1 MKRKRWL
8 QASFEWTTEHLG
20 VLAPVTTGSMVNHGT
35 AIGADLLGG
44 EFTFDPF
51 TAYAQGFVTNP
62 NLVVLGQLGKG
73 KSAFIKTFLLR
84 ELKRGRRA
92 VVLDPKGEYESLAAV
107 VGVTP
112 IRLEP
117 GGSIQL
123 NPVRGG
129 PDPTSIRTDV
139 ALLVALLE
147 HGLKRGL
154 TPGERAALVEARGAV
169 SLMSNATIGAIGDAL
184 FEPQASAAKRLHC
197 SVSALQIDG
206 RELAL
211 ELLRL
216 TEGDLAGMFD
226 AVTSPSCT
234 LDHSLVIL
242 DLSAVWNTS
251 ALPLVIACTLAWL
264 EGASSTPLSPR
275 YLVLDEAWAVL
286 SDLSVSRWLQ
296 GSWKLAR
303 STATS
308 NILVLH
314 RVSDVLG
321 VGDRGDSTVALAAG
335 LLADSGTSVCFQL
348 GQEDATDAGEI
359 LGHGATEIGL
369 LPTLG
374 RGVALWR
381 VSGEAHLVR
390 HHVHDHEREMIDS
403 DHAMRR

>member
-1 MKRKRWL
+1 M
-8 QASFEWTTEHLG
+8 
-20 VLAPVTTGSMVNHGT
+20 TTGSMVHHGT
-35 AIGADLLGG
+35 ALGTDLLGG
-44 EFTFDPF
+44 EFSFDPF

-92 VVLDPKGEYESLAAV
+92 VVLDPKGEYESLAAA

-117 GGSIQL
+117 GGSVQL

-129 PDPTSIRTDV
+129 PDSTSIRTDV

-169 SLMSNATIGAIGDAL
+169 SLLSNATIGAIGDAL
-184 FEPQASAAKRLHC
+184 FEPQASAAIRLHC
-197 SVSALQIDG
+197 SVSALQVDG

-234 LDHSLVIL
+234 LDQPLVVL
-242 DLSAVWNTS
+242 DLSAVWKTS

-264 EGASSTPLSPR
+264 EGASSVPLSPR
-275 YLVLDEAWAVL
+275 YLVL
-286 SDLSVSRWLQ
+286 
-296 GSWKLAR
+296 
-303 STATS
+303 
-308 NILVLH
+308 
-314 RVSDVLG
+314 
-321 VGDRGDSTVALAAG
+321 
-335 LLADSGTSVCFQL
+335 
-348 GQEDATDAGEI
+348 
-359 LGHGATEIGL
+359 
-369 LPTLG
+369 
-374 RGVALWR
+374 
-381 VSGEAHLVR
+381 
-390 HHVHDHEREMIDS
+390 
-403 DHAMRR
+403 

>member
-1 MKRKRWL
+1 MTRNRWL
-8 QASFEWTTEHLG
+8 PAPFEWTTEHLG
-20 VLAPVTTGSMVNHGT
+20 VLAPVTTGSMDNHGT
-35 AIGADLLGG
+35 AIGDDLLGG
-44 EFTFDPF
+44 AFTFDPF
-51 TAYAQGFVTNP
+51 TAYAQGHVTNP

-84 ELKRGRRA
+84 ELKRGRQA
-92 VVLDPKGEYESLAAV
+92 VVLDPKGEYQSLAAAI
-107 VGVTP
+107 GVTP

-123 NPVRGG
+123 NPLRGG
-129 PDPTSIRTDV
+129 PDAASLRTDV

-147 HGLKRGL
+147 HGLKRDL

-184 FEPQASAAKRLHC
+184 FEPLSSAAKRLHC
-197 SVSALQIDG
+197 SVGALQTDG
-206 RELAL
+206 RDLAL

-226 AVTSPSCT
+226 EVTSPSCT
-234 LDHSLVIL
+234 LDQPLVVL
-242 DLSAVWNTS
+242 DLSAVWNTK
-251 ALPLVIACTLAWL
+251 ALPLVIACALAWL
-264 EGASSTPLSPR
+264 GGASSNLMSPR

-286 SDLSVSRWLQ
+286 NDLSVARWLQ

-308 NILVLH
+308 NIIVLH
-314 RVSDVLG
+314 RISDVLG
-321 VGDRGDSTVALAAG
+321 VGDRGDQTVALAAG

-348 GQEDATDAGEI
+348 GTEDAADAGEI
-359 LGHGATEIGL
+359 LGHGATEIGI
-369 LPTLG
+369 LPTLR

-390 HHVHDHEREMIDS
+390 HYVHDHEREMIDS
-403 DHAMRR
+403 DQAMRR